1 MDLRTLHY
9 FVTVAQELNITRAA
23 EKLNMSQPP
32 LSSQMRR
39 LEEELGVTLFYRGKR
54 RLQLT
59 EEGYL
64 LLRRAKQLL
73 ELADKTRAELEE
85 HGSGLSGILYLGLVE
100 GQAPYLA
107 AGWTTEFSRRY
118 PRVTYSLWN
127 GSSDEVLLRL
137 DQGLADLALI
147 AAPYDAEHL
156 AGIPV
161 GGEPW
166 AAVMSR
172 SHPLASGSSDAPL
185 PLSDLVGERLIVPA
199 RKSRVASMVAW
210 FGEIGAEPDIVC
222 QTSHYVDALVLAQ
235 AGMGVSI
242 FPRTVPYP
250 QEGVCVRTIV
260 QPARWVEYC
269 LVWNK
274 STPLSPL
281 AAAFV
286 AMVKER
292 TAGTSMPPAGSVL
305 L

>member
-39 LEEELGVTLFYRGKR
+39 LEEELGVTLFLRGKR

-59 EEGYL
+59 QEGYL

-85 HGSGLSGILYLGLVE
+85 HGSGLSGTLYLGLVE

-107 AGWTTEFSRRY
+107 AGWATEFSRRY

-147 AAPYDAEHL
+147 AAPYDTEHL
-156 AGIPV
+156 SGIPV

-172 SHPLASGSSDAPL
+172 SHPLAAGSAEAL

-199 RKSRVASMVAW
+199 RKSRVDSMVAW
-210 FGEIGAEPDIVC
+210 FGEIGAEPDIIC
-222 QTSHYVDALVLAQ
+222 QTSHYVDALALAQ
-235 AGMGVSI
+235 TGMGVSI

-260 QPARWVEYC
+260 QPARWVEYR

-274 STPLSPL
+274 SNPLSPL

-286 AMVKER
+286 AMVKEL
-292 TAGTSMPPAGSVL
+292 TAETSLPPAGSVL

>member
-1 MDLRTLHY
+1 MELRTLHY
-9 FVTVAQELNITRAA
+9 FVTVAQEQNITRAA
-23 EKLNMSQPP
+23 KKLNMSQPP
-32 LSSQMRR
+32 LSSQIHR
-39 LEEELGVTLFYRGKR
+39 LEEELGVTLFIRGKR

-64 LLRRAKQLL
+64 LLRRARQLL

-85 HGSGLSGILYLGLVE
+85 YGVGLSGALYLGLVE

-107 AGWTTEFSRRY
+107 AGWAAEFSRRY

-147 AAPYDAEHL
+147 AAPYDTEHL

-166 AAVMSR
+166 VAVMSR
-172 SHPLASGSSDAPL
+172 SHPLAACPEEAL
-185 PLSDLVGERLIVPA
+185 PLSALVGERLIVPA
-199 RKSRVASMVAW
+199 RKSRVDSMIAW
-210 FGEIGAEPDIVC
+210 FGEIGAEPDILC
-222 QTSHYVDALVLAQ
+222 RTSHYVDALALAQ

-260 QPARWVEYC
+260 QPARWVEYR
-269 LVWNK
+269 LVWSK

-281 AAAFV
+281 AGAFA
-286 AMVKER
+286 AMVKEL
-292 TAGTSMPPAGSVL
+292 TAKTSLPPAGAIL